1 MRPTILKAR
10 RAVSR
15 RIGLGIVI
23 LTILSV
29 GLLTSVIWL
38 FAGVNERQNAVR
50 ASVRED
56 MVWAAYQADREAA
69 RLIEA
74 IRDAL
79 ISGDIVQVSKR
90 FDLLYSRTQLI
101 TQGSYAEMFGA
112 NSSVQEL
119 ASAVSARIHDLLP
132 VMDLIAADP
141 EEFRGRED
149 SILQQANIARKAT
162 GDLLVST
169 NAAINLL
176 RLAERQETLATYWRI
191 GASVAAL
198 TITLVLIVTLLGV
211 QLFHISRSGREM
223 ELLSRRNARVAKRAK
238 SASAAKSAFLAT
250 MSHEIRTPLNGI
262 IGMTELLRTSRLDD
276 DQIHQVETIRHSG
289 DMLLDVIN
297 DILDYSKLEAGAVRF
312 EPKAVDLREVF
323 EPIEHMMLPRAESA
337 GLNLVFQYPDVRL
350 FADANRLRQ
359 VLVNLIGNAI
369 KFTPAGAVEVK
380 ASVSGDRLRL
390 EVKDTGPGISKD
402 DSSRLFRE
410 FSQLDSSS
418 TRSFGGTGLGL
429 AICRRLVEV
438 MAGDIGVDSVLGN
451 GSTFWLEISAGPI
464 AELAVAHSHHQVAL
478 QRDFHGR
485 VLVVDDNAINRDV
498 ALGLLRKL
506 GVIAEGAA
514 NGREAIAATEESHF
528 DLILMDMQMPQMD
541 GLEATR
547 ILRAAGLAVPIVG
560 LTANAFE
567 SDRVACIEAGM
578 DDHVAKPV
586 TRDKLISQLSKHVRA
601 ADVSI
606 TPEQPAFI
614 VDEDYQQSLKEALG
628 EEEFMRLVREFVSSS
643 EVMLSQAESAVSQGL
658 ADELDRILHTLKGA
672 ALTLGFRSIA
682 DAAQAERSKELG
694 LVAVSNIRAFCAAT
708 ATAVVPKAS
717 VTGVHG

>member
-1 MRPTILKAR
+1 M
-10 RAVSR
+10 SR
-15 RIGLGIVI
+15 RIGLGIVL

-29 GLLTSVIWL
+29 ALLTAVIWL
-38 FAGVNERQNAVR
+38 FVGLNERQSAVR

-69 RLIEA
+69 RLIDATHNA
-74 IRDAL
+74 IA
-79 ISGDIVQVSKR
+79 SGDIAQVSQR
-90 FDLLYSRTQLI
+90 FDLLFSRTQLLG
-101 TQGSYAEMFGA
+101 QGSYADMFGA
-112 NSSVQEL
+112 SSTVQRL
-119 ASAVSARIHDLLP
+119 AAAASDRIR
-132 VMDLIAADP
+132 DLIPIMDVLVVDP
-141 EEFRGRED
+141 SVFIARHGE
-149 SILQQANIARKAT
+149 ILQRAEDARKAT
-162 GDLLVST
+162 GELLVAT

-176 RLAERQETLATYWRI
+176 RLNERQEQLATYWRI

-198 TITLVLIVTLLGV
+198 TFALVLIVTLLGV
-211 QLFHISRSGREM
+211 QLFHISRSGREV
-223 ELLSRRNARVAKRAK
+223 ELLSKRNARVAKQAK

-262 IGMTELLRTSRLDD
+262 IGMTELLRTSRLDS

-312 EPKAVDLREVF
+312 EPKPVDLREVF

-337 GLNLVFQYPDVRL
+337 GLKLTFQYPGVSL

-369 KFTPAGAVEVK
+369 KFTPAGTVEVQ
-380 ASVSGDRLRL
+380 ASVIGERLRL
-390 EVKDTGPGISKD
+390 EVRDTGPGISGE
-402 DSSRLFRE
+402 DSRRLFRE
-410 FSQLDSSS
+410 FSQIDSSS

-438 MAGDIGVDSVLGN
+438 MAGDIGVESVVGK
-451 GSTFWLEISAGPI
+451 GSTFWLEIPAGPI
-464 AELAVAHSHHQVAL
+464 ADVAIATPHDQVAL
-478 QRDFHGR
+478 PNGFRAR

-506 GVIAEGAA
+506 GVAAEGAA
-514 NGREAIAATEESHF
+514 NGREAIASTEVSNF

-547 ILRAAGLAVPIVG
+547 ILRASGLLIPIVG

-567 SDRVACIEAGM
+567 SDRVACVEAGM
-578 DDHVAKPV
+578 NDHVAKPV
-586 TRDKLISQLSKHVRA
+586 TKDKLVSQLLKHV
-601 ADVSI
+601 S
-606 TPEQPAFI
+606 TPDGASTSETPLFQ
-614 VDEDYQQSLKEALG
+614 VDEDYQQGLKEALG
-628 EEEFMRLVREFVSSS
+628 EDEFRRLVKEFVSSS
-643 EVMLSQAESAVSQGL
+643 ESMLLQAEMAISEGL
-658 ADELDRILHTLKGA
+658 ADELDRTLHTLKGA

-694 LVAVSNIRAFCAAT
+694 LVAVSNIRAFCVPAST
-708 ATAVVPKAS
+708 LPTPKAP
-717 VTGVHG
+717 VAGAPAY